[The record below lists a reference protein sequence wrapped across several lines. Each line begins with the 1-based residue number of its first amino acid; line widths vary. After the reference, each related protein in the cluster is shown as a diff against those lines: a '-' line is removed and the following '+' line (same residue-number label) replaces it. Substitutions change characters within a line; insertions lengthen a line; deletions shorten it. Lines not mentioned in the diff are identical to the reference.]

1 MTSDLADERFE
12 TGTDGGISEVGRR
25 VEEEAQ
31 HHTCMFRAVAG
42 WNLKFTT
49 NCAWVVHNNGM
60 RTQGDAQEEVH
71 FPPKTGQNSY
81 ILLRCILRLRI
92 LMRDFYHS
100 LSPISTHCV
109 SS

>member
-49 NCAWVVHNNGM
+49 NCVWG
-60 RTQGDAQEEVH
+60 GAQQWYENAGGCAGEGFVLH
-71 FPPKTGQNSY
+71 EKQAKITTPSCADCRGCAY
-81 ILLRCILRLRI
+81 
-92 LMRDFYHS
+92 
-100 LSPISTHCV
+100 
-109 SS
+109 